1 MTALGLAVAVPA
13 VLGYN
18 LLVRNNRVIIAS
30 FHAFA
35 EDLLAYLTTGARV
48 PSSMDHHRAHRPQ
61 EGGVTRPGDDH
72 GIQRTRCRRRRTQF
86 GPMAEINMIPLV
98 DVMLVLLII
107 FMITAPL
114 LAHKIK
120 IDLPQAS
127 TVLLEEKPDTI
138 VISLMADG
146 KMFLND
152 VAIERTAMIERLA
165 VEAQRKPQPELH
177 LHVDRTLQFQALATV
192 MADAQNA
199 GMVKVGIATDPIKGA
214 EGRGQ

>member
-1 MTALGLAVAVPA
+1 MAFSGLG
-13 VLGYN
+13 GG
-18 LLVRNNRVIIAS
+18 
-30 FHAFA
+30 
-35 EDLLAYLTTGARV
+35 GA
-48 PSSMDHHRAHRPQ
+48 PHSA
-61 EGGVTRPGDDH
+61 
-72 GIQRTRCRRRRTQF
+72 
-86 GPMAEINMIPLV
+86 PMAEINMIPLV

-146 KMFLND
+146 QMFLND
-152 VAIERTAMIERLA
+152 VPIDRNAMLERLSA
-165 VEAQRKPQPELH
+165 EAQRKPQPELH

-199 GMVKVGIATDPIKGA
+199 GMVKVGIATDPIKGR
-214 EGRGQ
+214 EER

>member
-1 MTALGLAVAVPA
+1 MAFSGLG
-13 VLGYN
+13 GG
-18 LLVRNNRVIIAS
+18 
-30 FHAFA
+30 
-35 EDLLAYLTTGARV
+35 GA
-48 PSSMDHHRAHRPQ
+48 PHSA
-61 EGGVTRPGDDH
+61 
-72 GIQRTRCRRRRTQF
+72 
-86 GPMAEINMIPLV
+86 PMAEINMIPLV

-146 KMFLND
+146 QMFLND
-152 VAIERTAMIERLA
+152 VAIDRNRMLERLSA
-165 VEAQRKPQPELH
+165 EAQRKPQPELH

-199 GMVKVGIATDPIKGA
+199 GMVKVGIATDPIKGR
-214 EGRGQ
+214 EER

>member
-1 MTALGLAVAVPA
+1 MAFSGLG
-13 VLGYN
+13 
-18 LLVRNNRVIIAS
+18 
-30 FHAFA
+30 
-35 EDLLAYLTTGARV
+35 
-48 PSSMDHHRAHRPQ
+48 
-61 EGGVTRPGDDH
+61 GGGTPH
-72 GIQRTRCRRRRTQF
+72 SA
-86 GPMAEINMIPLV
+86 PMAEINMIPLV

-138 VISLMADG
+138 VISLMGDG
-146 KMFLND
+146 QMFLND
-152 VAIERTAMIERLA
+152 VPIDRAGMVERLA
-165 VEAQRKPQPELH
+165 EEAQRKPQPELH

-199 GMVKVGIATDPIKGA
+199 GMVKVGIATDPIKGR
-214 EGRGQ
+214 EGP

>member
-1 MTALGLAVAVPA
+1 M
-13 VLGYN
+13 
-18 LLVRNNRVIIAS
+18 
-30 FHAFA
+30 AFS
-35 EDLLAYLTTGARV
+35 G
-48 PSSMDHHRAHRPQ
+48 PSS
-61 EGGVTRPGDDH
+61 GGAPH
-72 GIQRTRCRRRRTQF
+72 SA
-86 GPMAEINMIPLV
+86 PMAEINMIPLV

-146 KMFLND
+146 QMFLND
-152 VAIERTAMIERLA
+152 VPINRASMVERLA
-165 VEAQRKPQPELH
+165 DEAQRKPQPELH
-177 LHVDRTLQFQALATV
+177 LHVDRALQFQALATV

-199 GMVKVGIATDPIKGA
+199 GMVKVGIATDPIRGT
-214 EGRGQ
+214 EGRGP

>member
-1 MTALGLAVAVPA
+1 
-13 VLGYN
+13 
-18 LLVRNNRVIIAS
+18 
-30 FHAFA
+30 
-35 EDLLAYLTTGARV
+35 
-48 PSSMDHHRAHRPQ
+48 
-61 EGGVTRPGDDH
+61 
-72 GIQRTRCRRRRTQF
+72 
-86 GPMAEINMIPLV
+86 MAEINMIPLV

-114 LAHKIK
+114 IAHKIK

-138 VISLMADG
+138 VIALMSDG

-152 VAIERTAMIERLA
+152 VPTDRTEMLKRLSS
-165 VEAQRKPQPELH
+165 EAQRKPQPELH
-177 LHVDRTLQFQALATV
+177 LHVDRTTQFQLLATV

-214 EGRGQ
+214 DNQ